1 MIKKY
6 LKYALVLVLIV
17 SSMYIFS
24 GCGNKKNENEG
35 NNGEVNKEVY
45 EEPLRNYM
53 EGLRTKDI
61 ELILKAYPDFMQ
73 KMTQADID
81 SIYSRYEAMYGSNV
95 TMEYNLGDAVR
106 IEDKSDLNVLASQ
119 IKEYYP
125 EAGDIEVSDAY
136 IITVELTVSG
146 DGAETEAE
154 EIQKEKKVRAKK
166 DKIKKKN
173 EKQNKKKD
181 EYNKVEVGG
190 GGSVGG

>member
-154 EIQKEKKVRAKK
+154 ENSEGEESKSQEG
-166 DKIKKKN
+166 
-173 EKQNKKKD
+173 QNKKTDSQDFYVYKYG
-181 EYNKVEVGG
+181 ENWYIF
-190 GGSVGG
+190 